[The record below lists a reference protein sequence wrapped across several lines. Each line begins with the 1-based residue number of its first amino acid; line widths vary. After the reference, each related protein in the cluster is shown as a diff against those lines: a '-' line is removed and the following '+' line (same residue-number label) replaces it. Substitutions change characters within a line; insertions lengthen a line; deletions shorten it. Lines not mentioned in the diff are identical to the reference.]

1 VVVDFIKD
9 MQSPGL
15 NLQHRVKECV
25 RYKDHWELDMLA
37 LTCHPTLRK
46 PRQKDRKF
54 KAILLYI
61 ARSLLQK
68 NIRRKKI
75 SKTNAS

>member
-1 VVVDFIKD
+1 
-9 MQSPGL
+9 
-15 NLQHRVKECV
+15 
-25 RYKDHWELDMLA
+25 MLA